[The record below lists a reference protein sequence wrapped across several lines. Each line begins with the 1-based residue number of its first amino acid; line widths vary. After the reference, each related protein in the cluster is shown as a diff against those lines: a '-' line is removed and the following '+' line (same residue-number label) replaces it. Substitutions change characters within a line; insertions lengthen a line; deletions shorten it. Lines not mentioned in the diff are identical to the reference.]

1 MRFISMLFAL
11 VLVVSAC
18 GDAGN
23 EAADTSATEA
33 PASTEA
39 STTTEAP
46 PTTEASTT
54 TTEAPP
60 TTTTTE
66 APSTAEAAGE
76 NVAVTLSEFV
86 IDTEDTFTAGEV
98 TFDVANDAASEFNH
112 EFAVIAA
119 ATYEELP
126 KLGNGAVDEEALAE
140 GQFLGRTATLEPGE
154 TETITFDLEPGN
166 YLFICNINFGPNSHA
181 ANGQMLTVTVNP

>member
-1 MRFISMLFAL
+1 MRYISMLFAL

-23 EAADTSATEA
+23 EATDTSATAAPATTEA
-33 PASTEA
+33 PPTTEA
-39 STTTEAP
+39 PTTTTTEAP

-54 TTEAPP
+54 TT
-60 TTTTTE
+60 TE
-66 APSTAEAAGE
+66 APATEAAGE
-76 NVAVTLSEFV
+76 NVVVTLSEFV

-126 KLGNGAVDEEALAE
+126 KLSNGAVDEEALEA
-140 GQFLGRTATLEPGE
+140 GQFLGRTAVLEPGD

-181 ANGQMLTVTVNP
+181 ANGQMLAVTVNP

>member
-23 EAADTSATEA
+23 EAADTSTTAAPATTEA
-33 PASTEA
+33 PATTQAPATTEA
-39 STTTEAP
+39 PPTTEAPTTTTTTEAP
-46 PTTEASTT
+46 PTTEA
-54 TTEAPP
+54 
-60 TTTTTE
+60 
-66 APSTAEAAGE
+66 AGN

>member
-1 MRFISMLFAL
+1 MRYISMLFAL

-33 PASTEA
+33 PATTEA

-46 PTTEASTT
+46 PTTEAPITT
-54 TTEAPP
+54 TTT

-66 APSTAEAAGE
+66 APSTAEAAGD

-86 IDTEDTFTAGEV
+86 IDTADTFTAGEV

-140 GQFLGRTATLEPGE
+140 GQFLGRTAVLEPGE

-181 ANGQMLTVTVNP
+181 ANGQMLAVTVNP

>member
-1 MRFISMLFAL
+1 MRYISMLFAL

-33 PASTEA
+33 PATTEA

-46 PTTEASTT
+46 PTTEAPTTTTT

-60 TTTTTE
+60 TTE
-66 APSTAEAAGE
+66 VSGE

-86 IDTEDTFTAGEV
+86 IDTADTFTAGEV

-140 GQFLGRTATLEPGE
+140 GQFLGRTAVLEPGE

-181 ANGQMLTVTVNP
+181 ANGQMLAVTVNP

>member
-1 MRFISMLFAL
+1 MRYISMLFAL

-23 EAADTSATEA
+23 EAADTSTTKA
-33 PASTEA
+33 PATTQA
-39 STTTEAP
+39 PATTEAP
-46 PTTEASTT
+46 PTTEA
-54 TTEAPP
+54 P
-60 TTTTTE
+60 TTTTTTE
-66 APSTAEAAGE
+66 NPSTAEAVGE

-86 IDTEDTFTAGEV
+86 IDTADTFTAGEV

-140 GQFLGRTATLEPGE
+140 GQFLGRTAVLEPGE

-181 ANGQMLTVTVNP
+181 ANGQMLAVTVNP